1 MIEEAEE
8 LHRRVAYLDTVRG
21 LHRRERLIGLVGC
34 LVGVVLLVIGRFRPG
49 APVWLTWAGLAVV
62 VADNSKQNVG
72 ARKSVEINAVMAF
85 CRVKRDLIR
94 VQFLNKFY
102 DLLLPRI
109 FERNSH

>member
-62 VADNSKQNVG
+62 VASWTLF
-72 ARKSVEINAVMAF
+72 AF
-85 CRVKRDLIR
+85 VIYRRTRYVRDHP
-94 VQFLNKFY
+94 Y
-102 DLLLPRI
+102 SASTSP
-109 FERNSH
+109 ES